1 MDATMNI
8 RDMRKQ
14 LGDTQSEFA
23 ERYNIPFRTVQNWE
37 TGMRKP
43 PEYILELLKARIKED
58 LINKRASALPKYDSN
73 KQDLPKRRDY
83 VGATSWLKAVSES
96 LGDEIV
102 FALDEALMCSGSFGG
117 RSDEFIIWIYGDDR
131 LTRYNGVTVIGNY
144 VSPINVRE
152 KNGLKPLTKNWELC
166 RVARYKSQDM
176 VENRYFS
183 HTSPTYGSPFQMMKD
198 FGLRYR
204 TAGENIAFG
213 QRTPQEVMNAWMN
226 SDGHR
231 TNILNPSFT
240 QIGVGYAAN
249 GRYWTQMFI
258 G

>member
-1 MDATMNI
+1 MNI

-23 ERYNIPFRTVQNWE
+23 ERYNIPFRTE
-37 TGMRKP
+37 TGMRTP

-58 LINKRASALPKYDSN
+58 FINKRASALPKYDSN
-73 KQDLPKRRDY
+73 KQDLPKRSDY

-117 RSDEFIIWIYGDDR
+117 RSDEFIIWVYGDDR

-152 KNGLKPLTKNWELC
+152 KNGLKFTDFNRTLSDALANESILDMQGTIEALSRYYYSNGESFQGLS
-166 RVARYKSQDM
+166 VAPEYQD
-176 VENRYFS
+176 RFDS
-183 HTSPTYGSPFQMMKD
+183 
-198 FGLRYR
+198 L
-204 TAGENIAFG
+204 
-213 QRTPQEVMNAWMN
+213 
-226 SDGHR
+226 
-231 TNILNPSFT
+231 
-240 QIGVGYAAN
+240 AN
-249 GRYWTQMFI
+249 EAIEYYDE
-258 G
+258 